1 MDKQTMIE
9 QLCEQT
15 DRQMSKLFNRQWKVW
30 IKISNQ
36 NYKVMNIGLFEQKS
50 NKRTTYSRYW

>member
-15 DRQMSKLFNRQWKVW
+15 DRQTSKLFNRQLKVW